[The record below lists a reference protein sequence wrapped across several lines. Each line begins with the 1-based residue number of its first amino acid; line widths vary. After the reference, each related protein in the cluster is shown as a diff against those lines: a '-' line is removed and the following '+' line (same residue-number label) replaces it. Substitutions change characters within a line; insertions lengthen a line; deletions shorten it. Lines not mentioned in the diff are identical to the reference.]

1 MGRLPGAPGPTRHLW
16 RFQPDVAS
24 RTLQAQPVT
33 AIRRQCPPQAGQH
46 PTASPFRFVAL
57 RARLACWPD
66 QVGRTKIKARPDA
79 RGRKGGAMARDAAV
93 VVTWTQPIPGREA
106 KALEV
111 FMEALG
117 WWGKQADEGRCS
129 KPRTF
134 FAGDGAD
141 GLLVVEG
148 KSDAL
153 HELLESD
160 DYEKLNAKGAMI
172 VSDFRAR
179 LFYGG
184 TDTELQRG
192 TAIYAQ
198 AANEL
203 GYM

>member
-1 MGRLPGAPGPTRHLW
+1 
-16 RFQPDVAS
+16 
-24 RTLQAQPVT
+24 
-33 AIRRQCPPQAGQH
+33 
-46 PTASPFRFVAL
+46 
-57 RARLACWPD
+57 
-66 QVGRTKIKARPDA
+66 
-79 RGRKGGAMARDAAV
+79 MARDAAV

-117 WWGKQADEGRCS
+117 WWGKQADDGRCS

-134 FAGDGAD
+134 FAGDGAG

-153 HELLESD
+153 HELLESE
-160 DYEKLNAKGAMI
+160 DYEKLNAKGAMV

-192 TAIYAQ
+192 TAIFAQ
-198 AANEL
+198 AGSEL